1 MVKKTR
7 FIYILVTALTVFLL
21 VSLSIQYSHQTLA
34 ETNPINISTSPDSFL
49 FQVDNMKPGDW
60 AERSLTIQ
68 NRGSEDFTYNSEAL
82 FQGGSKKLY
91 NEFLLEIETVN
102 GPLYKGKLSD
112 FTGFEPRHLKTQHE
126 EDLSLI
132 IRFPTELGNE
142 FQGLEFEV
150 ELKFVA
156 EGGEQPQEP
165 IDEDGDTDS
174 AVEKAQRPI
183 SESDL
188 GGKVKDGQILP
199 STATDSYNYLA
210 LGICIMVLASILYL
224 YNRRKNVN
232 E

>member
-1 MVKKTR
+1 MVNKTR

-21 VSLSIQYSHQTLA
+21 GSLSIQYSQQTLA
-34 ETNPINISTSPDSFL
+34 ETNPISISTSPDSLL

-60 AERSLTIQ
+60 AERRLTIQ
-68 NRGSEDFTYNSEAL
+68 NRGSEDFTYNSEVL

-91 NEFLLEIETVN
+91 NEFLLEIENEN
-102 GPLYKGKLSD
+102 GLLYKGKLSE
-112 FTGFEPRHLKTQHE
+112 FTGFEPRHLKTLHE
-126 EDLSLI
+126 EELLFI

-150 ELKFVA
+150 EIKFIA
-156 EGGEQPQEP
+156 EGAEQSQEP
-165 IDEDGDTDS
+165 IDQEDDTGNNVV
-174 AVEKAQRPI
+174 APQRPI

-188 GGKVKDGQILP
+188 GRKVKDGQILP
-199 STATDSYNYLA
+199 STATESYNYLV
-210 LGICIMVLASILYL
+210 LGICIMVLASLLYV